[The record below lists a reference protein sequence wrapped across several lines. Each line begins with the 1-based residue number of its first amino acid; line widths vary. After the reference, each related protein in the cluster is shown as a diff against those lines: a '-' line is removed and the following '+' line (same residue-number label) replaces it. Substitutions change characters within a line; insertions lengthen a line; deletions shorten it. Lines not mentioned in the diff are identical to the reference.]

1 MGVEGALNAM
11 SSEDRQNAVRAYVDY
26 RGTDDTAA
34 AANTQS
40 QHAPED
46 DSNSVFLLW
55 LAILG
60 LTALG
65 ATLAITA
72 LVCSIKFRQKEKEL
86 QKLRANMQAQQT
98 LPSSSFCCSTPHKC
112 LCAPPKCMCTFHE
125 SVGCIRVTVPIILV
139 RSRLCKNNL

>member
-11 SSEDRQNAVRAYVDY
+11 SSEDRQNAVRAYDDY
-26 RGTDDTAA
+26 
-34 AANTQS
+34 
-40 QHAPED
+40 
-46 DSNSVFLLW
+46 SNSVFLLW

-125 SVGCIRVTVPIILV
+125 SVGCKQSNCHNNISEVTTV
-139 RSRLCKNNL
+139 